1 MAFDVMKREN
11 RAITRRQLR
20 DGLIQGYPVHDR
32 HGIRIFGA
40 FNDLYRRFA
49 VFRGLLEPHAALA
62 KMHEYLV
69 YSQSMQ
75 PGGKGRLSAKAADL
89 AKQLDKD
96 FLCQIFGLDDIS
108 SHAQAERIYSAV

>member
-1 MAFDVMKREN
+1 
-11 RAITRRQLR
+11 
-20 DGLIQGYPVHDR
+20 
-32 HGIRIFGA
+32 
-40 FNDLYRRFA
+40 
-49 VFRGLLEPHAALA
+49 

-108 SHAQAERIYSAV
+108 SHAQAERIYSAVVPLVKLLEGSHVTFGGPLGQLKVRTPRCFCLVVGHQYCK